1 MKIARKNRVSGRSRG
16 VIGTVLAS
24 AMLFASV
31 GIGVASASASSLS
44 ASESAFCKTIF
55 TYHPTTV
62 PNPKSF
68 SSYRAWARAL
78 IPFYEKLASEAPTS
92 AAKAEFNEIVVILK
106 LEANSANFAK
116 LDAAVLKYHA
126 KWQAGAK
133 AIATAVEACAKS
145 LA

>member
-1 MKIARKNRVSGRSRG
+1 MASAVLLATLGFGVSG
-16 VIGTVLAS
+16 
-24 AMLFASV
+24 
-31 GIGVASASASSLS
+31 ASASSLS

-62 PNPKSF
+62 PNPKNF
-68 SSYRAWARAL
+68 STYRAWARAL

-106 LEANSANFAK
+106 LYANSASFTK

-126 KWQAGAK
+126 KWQAGAQ
-133 AIATAVEACAKS
+133 AIAAAVEACAKS